1 MRERIVFV
9 VDDDESVAGSLA
21 ALFRSAGLRTETFA
35 SATLFLRRAI
45 LRRPCCLLI
54 EADLP
59 GLSGPALQET
69 LARRG
74 VRVPIIFI
82 ARRADIPTA
91 VAAVKKGAHDFL
103 EKPLDKAIL
112 LGEVLALLEGD
123 SAAGLAPSRTVRQRL
138 DKLSGREREV
148 LDRVLEGESSRR
160 IAEALYISV
169 KTVEFHRARIMQKLG
184 VRTAA
189 ELFRRCLGS
198 G

>member
-1 MRERIVFV
+1 MRERTVFV
-9 VDDDESVAGSLA
+9 VDDDESVGGALA
-21 ALFRSAGLRTETFA
+21 ALFGSAGLRTEVFP

-45 LRRPCCLLI
+45 LRRPCCLVL

-59 GLSGPALQET
+59 GLSGPALQEA

-74 VRVPIIFI
+74 VRVPILFI

-103 EKPLDKAIL
+103 EKPLDEARL
-112 LGEVLALLEGD
+112 LGEVLALLEDD
-123 SAAGLAPSRTVRQRL
+123 SASGVAPSRPVRQRL

-148 LDRVLEGESSRR
+148 LDCVLEGKSSRQ
-160 IAEALYISV
+160 IGETLYISV

-184 VRTAA
+184 VRSAA
-189 ELFRRCLGS
+189 QLFRACLAP
-198 G
+198 